1 MKSWDRLDGIVSRV
15 EKALMVAF
23 LSLMILT
30 AFAQIVLRNF
40 WGVGLAWSEPLVR
53 YLVLWVG
60 FIGAA
65 LATREGRHITLEVLA
80 RRTPGRGS
88 RVPEALS
95 QLCSSMVCALL
106 AYAAMKF
113 IHDEAQIGSRT
124 FLDLP
129 VWIPELIIPITF
141 AMMAL
146 RFLLRTIRALRGPA
160 GVQPGPHPL

>member
-1 MKSWDRLDGIVSRV
+1 MKAWDRLDGIVSGV

-23 LSLMILT
+23 LSLMILA
-30 AFAQIVLRNF
+30 AFTQIVLRNL

-65 LATREGRHITLEVLA
+65 LAAREGRHITIEVLA
-80 RRTPGRGS
+80 RRVPGRTS

-95 QLCSSMVCALL
+95 QLCSTLVCALL
-106 AYAAMKF
+106 AYAAIKF
-113 IHDEAQIGSRT
+113 LHDEAQIGDRT

-141 AMMAL
+141 ALMAL
-146 RFLLRTIRALRGPA
+146 RFLLRTLKVLRRPA
-160 GVQPGPHPL
+160 GVQSGPHPL

>member
-80 RRTPGRGS
+80 RRAPGRGS

-95 QLCSSMVCALL
+95 QLCSALVCALL

-141 AMMAL
+141 AVMAL

>member
-95 QLCSSMVCALL
+95 QLCSGLVCALL

-129 VWIPELIIPITF
+129 IWIPELIIPITF
-141 AMMAL
+141 AVMAL

>member
-95 QLCSSMVCALL
+95 QLCSALVCALL

-113 IHDEAQIGSRT
+113 IHDEAQIGDRT

-141 AMMAL
+141 AVMAL